1 MKHTEIPTQMTKEK
15 LGENPL
21 LEPGDKM
28 VYAAIRR
35 YMNADN
41 RECFPSYTTICGTL
55 KTGRTKVANAIDR
68 LVAAGF
74 LQKNQSG
81 TGKYVKNSYYFPIT
95 EFDKK
100 FEKFTDEF
108 LDLDLPL
115 NVKEYYMDIQQF
127 LYGKETGTGRCSLS
141 NAELARRTGWSIASI
156 KRYNTVLIEKGY
168 LEEDVLDDQRDQ
180 AGLPIIQ
187 KSFNL
192 TGLHQAALW
201 VKAVTKQVAQNTD
214 DIEAIKAENAE
225 MRRRLAKLEAA
236 EAARNK
242 REALDR
248 NKVVDCAF
256 PM

>member
-100 FEKFTDEF
+100 FERKR
-108 LDLDLPL
+108 L
-115 NVKEYYMDIQQF
+115 VRKEMEY
-127 LYGKETGTGRCSLS
+127 LYCK
-141 NAELARRTGWSIASI
+141 NDFNSI
-156 KRYNTVLIEKGY
+156 Y
-168 LEEDVLDDQRDQ
+168 LHR
-180 AGLPIIQ
+180 
-187 KSFNL
+187 
-192 TGLHQAALW
+192 
-201 VKAVTKQVAQNTD
+201 
-214 DIEAIKAENAE
+214 
-225 MRRRLAKLEAA
+225 KLC
-236 EAARNK
+236 
-242 REALDR
+242 LY
-248 NKVVDCAF
+248 
-256 PM
+256 